1 MTRSRGLTLVTTAAF
16 LITLGV
22 AVYAQN
28 DAPGGYHTAEG
39 IWGQLPE
46 GRTWGATSAV
56 YPARDGSGDIWVGE
70 RCGANSCAN
79 RPDLDPILRFT
90 ADGELRYSFGAGMI
104 LWPHGMF
111 VDADGNVWIT
121 DAVGF
126 GANPRPEM
134 GHVILKFSPRGE
146 LLMTLGQPGV
156 AGDGED
162 TFRQPSDVLVAP
174 NGNIFVVDG
183 HGAAGNNRVVKF
195 SSDGTFIM
203 EWGQTGSE
211 NGEFRDP
218 HALAMD
224 SQGRLYVGDRGNS
237 RVQVFSQNGDHIST
251 WTQFGRPSG
260 LFITAADIL
269 YVADSESNARRNPG
283 WKRGIRFGSV
293 TDGMVDGFIRDPE
306 PNQDSSGTSAAEGV
320 AVDANGD
327 VYGAEVGP
335 LMLRKHICIVWSCTL
350 EGGGGARPNADDYD
364 GSMKAIRGA
373 LGAVGDQM
381 SAEDA
386 PGLEASAATI
396 VEGIA
401 KARAYWQTRDRRALR
416 YAISAQRA
424 AQGFH
429 EAAATGDFDAT
440 GVAFGAL
447 RETCSPCH
455 EQYRERDAD
464 GNWQIKHST
473 GSPQS
478 EPTISW
484 SGPAP
489 EETRGDE
496 GQRERSAREVTPEAY
511 DGAMKAIRGAV
522 GEVGDQISGQDA
534 AGLEASATR
543 ISRGMAR
550 VMIYWRLQRE
560 RVAYG
565 MAETAMNAGRSL
577 QAAAA
582 AGDFDAAGT
591 AFGELRAQC
600 TPCHEQYRE
609 RDADGN
615 WQIKA
620 RSQ

>member
-237 RVQVFSQNGDHIST
+237 RVQVFSQNGDHIAT

>member
-364 GSMKAIRGA
+364 GAMKAIRGA

>member
-1 MTRSRGLTLVTTAAF
+1 MTRSRGLTLVTTAAL
-16 LITLGV
+16 LISLGV

-28 DAPGGYHTAEG
+28 DAPIAYRTAEG
-39 IWGQLPE
+39 VWGQLPE
-46 GRTWGATSAV
+46 GRAWGATSAV
-56 YPARDGSGDIWVGE
+56 YPAGDGSGDIWVGE

-90 ADGELRYSFGAGMI
+90 SDGELRYSFGAGMI

-111 VDADGNVWIT
+111 VDVDRNVWIT

-126 GANPRPEM
+126 GRNPRPEM
-134 GHVILKFSPRGE
+134 GHVVLKFSPRGE

-156 AGDGED
+156 AGDGAD
-162 TFRQPSDVLVAP
+162 TFQQPSDVLVAP

-183 HGAAGNNRVVKF
+183 HGVAGNNRVVKF
-195 SSDGTFIM
+195 ASDGTFIM

-237 RVQVFSQNGDHIST
+237 RVQIFTQNGDHLAT

-260 LFITAADIL
+260 LFITAADVL

-293 TDGMVDGFIRDPE
+293 ADGMVDGFIPDPE
-306 PNQDSSGTSAAEGV
+306 PDQDNSGTSAAEGV
-320 AVDANGD
+320 AVDASGD

-364 GSMKAIRGA
+364 GAMKAIRGA

-396 VEGIA
+396 VEGMA

-416 YAISAQRA
+416 YAIGSQRA

-429 EAAATGDFDAT
+429 SAAAAGDFEAA

-478 EPTISW
+478 ESTISW

-489 EETRGDE
+489 EDTSGDQG
-496 GQRERSAREVTPEAY
+496 GQARTAREVTPEAY
-511 DGAMKAIRGAV
+511 DGAMKALRGAV
-522 GEVGDQISGQDA
+522 REVGDQISGQDA
-534 AGLEASATR
+534 SGLTASADAIT
-543 ISRGMAR
+543 SSMAR
-550 VMIYWRLQRE
+550 VMIYWRSQRE

-565 MAETAMNAGRSL
+565 IADTAMGAGRSL

-582 AGDFDAAGT
+582 AGDFDAAGV
-591 AFGELRAQC
+591 AFGALRETC

-609 RDADGN
+609 RNADGN

-620 RSQ
+620 GSQ

>member
-28 DAPGGYHTAEG
+28 DAPGAYHTAEG

-237 RVQVFSQNGDHIST
+237 RVQVFSQNGDHIAT

-364 GSMKAIRGA
+364 GAMKAIRGA

-416 YAISAQRA
+416 YSISAQRA

-489 EETRGDE
+489 EETQGDE

>member
-1 MTRSRGLTLVTTAAF
+1 MTRSRGLTLVTTAVF

-28 DAPGGYHTAEG
+28 DAPGAYRTAEG

-134 GHVILKFSPRGE
+134 GHVVLKFGGE
-146 LLMTLGQPGV
+146 GRLLMTLGQPGV

-174 NGNIFVVDG
+174 NGDIFVADG
-183 HGAAGNNRVVKF
+183 HGAAGNNRIVKF
-195 SSDGTFIM
+195 SNDGTFIM

-237 RVQVFSQNGDHIST
+237 RVQVFSQNGDHIAT

-306 PNQDSSGTSAAEGV
+306 PDQDNSGTSAAEGV

-364 GSMKAIRGA
+364 GAMKAIRGA

-429 EAAATGDFDAT
+429 AAAAAGDFDAT

-473 GSPQS
+473 ASPQS

-565 MAETAMNAGRSL
+565 IAETAMNAGRSL

>member
-28 DAPGGYHTAEG
+28 DAPVAYRTAEG

-111 VDADGNVWIT
+111 VDADSNVWIT

-126 GANPRPEM
+126 GRNPRPEM
-134 GHVILKFSPRGE
+134 GHVVLKFSPRGE

-203 EWGQTGSE
+203 EWGQTGAE

-237 RVQVFSQNGDHIST
+237 RVQVFSQNGDHIAT

-269 YVADSESNARRNPG
+269 YVADSESNAGRNPG

-364 GSMKAIRGA
+364 GAMKAIRGA

-396 VEGIA
+396 VEGIS

-416 YAISAQRA
+416 YAISSQRA

-429 EAAATGDFDAT
+429 AAAAAGDFDAA

-496 GQRERSAREVTPEAY
+496 GQQERSAREVTPEAY
-511 DGAMKAIRGAV
+511 DGAMKALRGAV
-522 GEVGDQISGQDA
+522 GEVRDQISGQDA
-534 AGLEASATR
+534 SGLEASATR
-543 ISRGMAR
+543 ISRAMAR

-560 RVAYG
+560 RVPYG
-565 MAETAMNAGRSL
+565 IAETAMNAGRSL

-591 AFGELRAQC
+591 AFGALRETC

>member
-28 DAPGGYHTAEG
+28 DAPGAYHTAEG

-237 RVQVFSQNGDHIST
+237 RVQVFSQNGDHIAT

-364 GSMKAIRGA
+364 GAMKAIRGA

-550 VMIYWRLQRE
+550 VMIYWRLQME

>member
-1 MTRSRGLTLVTTAAF
+1 
-16 LITLGV
+16 
-22 AVYAQN
+22 
-28 DAPGGYHTAEG
+28 
-39 IWGQLPE
+39 
-46 GRTWGATSAV
+46 
-56 YPARDGSGDIWVGE
+56 
-70 RCGANSCAN
+70 
-79 RPDLDPILRFT
+79 
-90 ADGELRYSFGAGMI
+90 MI

-364 GSMKAIRGA
+364 GAMKAIRGA

-489 EETRGDE
+489 EETQGDE

>member
-16 LITLGV
+16 LISLGV

-28 DAPGGYHTAEG
+28 DAPIAYRTAEG
-39 IWGQLPE
+39 VWGQLPE

-90 ADGELRYSFGAGMI
+90 SDGELRYSFGAGMI

-111 VDADGNVWIT
+111 VDADRNVWIT

-126 GANPRPEM
+126 GRNPRPEM
-134 GHVILKFSPRGE
+134 GHVVLKFSPRGE

-156 AGDGED
+156 AGGGED
-162 TFRQPSDVLVAP
+162 TFQQPSDVLVAP

-183 HGAAGNNRVVKF
+183 HGVAGNNRVVKF
-195 SSDGTFIM
+195 ASDGTFIM

-237 RVQVFSQNGDHIST
+237 RVQIFTQNGDHVAT

-260 LFITAADIL
+260 LFITAADVL

-293 TDGMVDGFIRDPE
+293 ADGMVDGFIPDPE
-306 PNQDSSGTSAAEGV
+306 PDQDNSGTSAAEGV

-364 GSMKAIRGA
+364 GAMKAIRGA

-396 VEGIA
+396 VEGIS
-401 KARAYWQTRDRRALR
+401 KARSYWQTRDRRALR
-416 YAISAQRA
+416 YAISSQRA

-429 EAAATGDFDAT
+429 SAAAAGDFEAA

-473 GSPQS
+473 GSPQI

-489 EETRGDE
+489 EDTREDQ
-496 GQRERSAREVTPEAY
+496 GQAARTAREVTPEAY
-511 DGAMKAIRGAV
+511 DGAMKALRGAV
-522 GEVGDQISGQDA
+522 GEVGDQISGQDTP
-534 AGLEASATR
+534 GLAASAET
-543 ISRGMAR
+543 ITSSMAI
-550 VMIYWRLQRE
+550 VMIYWRSQRE

-565 MAETAMNAGRSL
+565 IADTAMGAGRSL

-582 AGDFDAAGT
+582 AGDFDAAGV
-591 AFGELRAQC
+591 AFGALRETC